1 MASCVGVLSWSNS
14 PLFVRSRDPERDLAD
29 QYALHTS
36 LDVIEEKTS
45 ASLTLHAVANKKAI
59 EQQTR
64 ELYLG
69 VLFATEKQKVFGY
82 VTNTRIKF
90 IIIVDA
96 SNVALRDNEIRQMFR
111 KLHTAYTQLLS
122 NPFYTPGEAIQSKK
136 FAQIVQGLMARA

>member
-1 MASCVGVLSWSNS
+1 M
-14 PLFVRSRDPERDLAD
+14 
-29 QYALHTS
+29 
-36 LDVIEEKTS
+36 
-45 ASLTLHAVANKKAI
+45 
-59 EQQTR
+59 
-64 ELYLG
+64 
-69 VLFATEKQKVFGY
+69 
-82 VTNTRIKF
+82 TNTRIKF